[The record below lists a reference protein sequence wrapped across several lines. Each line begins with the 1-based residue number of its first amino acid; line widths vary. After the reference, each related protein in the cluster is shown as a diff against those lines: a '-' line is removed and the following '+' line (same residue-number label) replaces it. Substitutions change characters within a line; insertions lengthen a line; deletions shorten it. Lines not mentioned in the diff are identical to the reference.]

1 VKKRTL
7 RCKRSKGWLPN
18 PYLTEIVGFCDRGF
32 FKIKKEF
39 SFPCTYT
46 PGGQLIIDA
55 IENMALDES
64 TYDIGQIRCGNC
76 GGEVEFV
83 EVDADEILNRI
94 RSKDVDMNVALHK
107 KTCEDARIAEK
118 KASDAAAERERKG
131 SDGGEENPA

>member
-1 VKKRTL
+1 MKKRTL

-18 PYLTEIVGFCDRGF
+18 LYLTEIVGFCDRGF

-46 PGGQLIIDA
+46 PGGQLIIDS

-76 GGEVEFV
+76 GGDVEFV

-94 RSKDVDMNVALHK
+94 RTKEVDMNVALHK
-107 KTCEDARIAEK
+107 KNCEDARAAEK
-118 KASDAAAERERKG
+118 KSCHA
-131 SDGGEENPA
+131 DGEDEKEDEDGKSE